1 MRAALLRLSPR
12 ARWTEVGKRA
22 AAALSSFAV
31 SLDQQG
37 TFAVNWEVP
46 PAEGLAD
53 HGELGLDM
61 TDVLVTIGEVARE
74 RDRGLAILVDEVQFL
89 SSKQLEAIIQAIHRT
104 VQKQLPVTFVG
115 AGLPQIA
122 ELAGDANSYAERLFT
137 FPAIGSLEGDEAR
150 RAFVEPEMN
159 EGVDVEA
166 SAVAAA
172 VEITRG
178 SPYFIQE
185 LGYQVWTV
193 AENNVITATDVER
206 AREAYEAKLDSSF
219 FRVRLDR
226 ATPLQTA
233 YLRAMAELA
242 SDKQKASDV
251 ALKMGRDSTQVG
263 PTRAELVEMGFLYTP
278 DHGYAAFTVPD
289 FDKFMLRAV
298 PVLDV
303 PPIKPRRRRRV
314 DD

>member
-1 MRAALLRLSPR
+1 M
-12 ARWTEVGKRA
+12 
-22 AAALSSFAV
+22 
-31 SLDQQG
+31 
-37 TFAVNWEVP
+37 NWEVP